1 MDQPVNGGDGGGK
14 VNGGGKANG
23 ERQGRDQ
30 DVLGLRSE
38 LTALE
43 WRARRLGLEEVAH
56 FAGIAAAI
64 ASEVIRSRSRKP
76 PR

>member
-1 MDQPVNGGDGGGK
+1 MDQPVNGGDGGRAGRE
-14 VNGGGKANG
+14 V
-23 ERQGRDQ
+23 RDQ

-56 FAGIAAAI
+56 FTGIAAAV
-64 ASEVIRSRSRKP
+64 ATEVIRSKRKSG
-76 PR
+76 R

>member
-1 MDQPVNGGDGGGK
+1 VDQAKGSNGVDGG
-14 VNGGGKANG
+14 
-23 ERQGRDQ
+23 RQGREGRDQ

-64 ASEVIRSRSRKP
+64 ASEVIRSKRKP
-76 PR
+76 TRSSG